1 LREKKGVLP
10 VLRSQSYAA
19 LREPIHMAASQRPSR
34 GFRLALFLAAI
45 PLLIGIGVSFFVA
58 KDSADKAS
66 QAYQQLLCAHRYI
79 ATNQSWLMS
88 APDGAILDLI
98 QIGCSDRPAATISLG
113 EARTKPVA
121 AEQLVS
127 SSKLWVGLVITFAV
141 SIAVYGIV
149 RAIGWAIG
157 GFAPYG

>member
-1 LREKKGVLP
+1 
-10 VLRSQSYAA
+10 
-19 LREPIHMAASQRPSR
+19 MAASQRPSR
-34 GFRLALFLAAI
+34 GFHRLALFLAAI

-58 KDSADKAS
+58 KASADRAS

-79 ATNQSWLMS
+79 DSNQSWLMS
-88 APDGAILDLI
+88 APDGATLDLI

-113 EARTKPVA
+113 EARTKPVPVLWA
-121 AEQLVS
+121 DQLVL
-127 SSKLWVGLVITFAV
+127 SSKLWVGLAITFAA

-149 RAIGWAIG
+149 RTIGWVIG

>member
-1 LREKKGVLP
+1 MGT
-10 VLRSQSYAA
+10 
-19 LREPIHMAASQRPSR
+19 SQRVSR
-34 GFRLALFLAAI
+34 GSHRLGLLLAAI

-88 APDGAILDLI
+88 SPDGATLDLI
-98 QIGCSDRPAATISLG
+98 QIGCSDRPAAIISLG
-113 EARTKPVA
+113 QARTQPVPVSWTD
-121 AEQLVS
+121 QLVS
-127 SSKLWVGLVITFAV
+127 GSKLWVGLAITFAV

-149 RAIGWAIG
+149 HAVS
-157 GFAPYG
+157 

>member
-1 LREKKGVLP
+1 
-10 VLRSQSYAA
+10 
-19 LREPIHMAASQRPSR
+19 
-34 GFRLALFLAAI
+34 
-45 PLLIGIGVSFFVA
+45 
-58 KDSADKAS
+58 
-66 QAYQQLLCAHRYI
+66 
-79 ATNQSWLMS
+79 MS

-127 SSKLWVGLVITFAV
+127 SSKLWVGLVITFAA

-149 RAIGWAIG
+149 RTRMDDLGTAH
-157 GFAPYG
+157 